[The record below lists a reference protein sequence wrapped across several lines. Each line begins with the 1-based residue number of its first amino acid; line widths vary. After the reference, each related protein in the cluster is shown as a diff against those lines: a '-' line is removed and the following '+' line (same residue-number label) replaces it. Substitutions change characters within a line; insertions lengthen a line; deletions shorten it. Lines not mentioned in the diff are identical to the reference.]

1 MKLKLYKLKAEV
13 EEIVDI
19 AQKESKIDKKLKI
32 IEQNWAKQMFT
43 FDNYKENYIFAPLD
57 DMMEILDA
65 NSLDLMGMKAQ
76 GKYVEFFIDI
86 VESWREKLGRVD
98 VVVNEWLKVQKNWRI
113 LVNIFVGSDDIRQQL
128 PEETKIFETVH
139 SEFTEIMIA
148 AHESPLI
155 IEACTEGRKAAL
167 IEMSQKIKRCE
178 KALNDYLEQKKKVF
192 PRFYFLSNQSLL
204 TILSNGQNP
213 PKVCEFIGDCFDGL
227 KTLKFL
233 PSTNPNEFSRQA
245 NGMFSK
251 DDEEINF
258 PVNFVAEGQVEL
270 WLKQLEFKMRSTLYD
285 ILADAKSTSDTW
297 DNGTD
302 KPREDWIKD
311 YCSQIALLTTQ
322 IVWTE
327 DVNRAF
333 EELSSGAE
341 GAMKE
346 CVEVIKTRITRLIN
360 KVTRPLDIL
369 ERMKVINIITIDVHS
384 RDVVQGF
391 VNQKVNEGESFQ
403 WQSQLKFEWGPDKN
417 NEVSSRQFCRFPW

>member
-1 MKLKLYKLKAEV
+1 
-13 EEIVDI
+13 
-19 AQKESKIDKKLKI
+19 
-32 IEQNWAKQMFT
+32 
-43 FDNYKENYIFAPLD
+43 
-57 DMMEILDA
+57 MMEILDA

-86 VESWREKLGRVD
+86 VENWREKLGRVD

-155 IEACTEGRKAAL
+155 IETCTEGRKNAL

-178 KALNDYLEQKKKVF
+178 KALNDYLEQKKKIF

-227 KTLKFL
+227 KTLRFI
-233 PSTNPNEFSRQA
+233 PSTNPNEFSRLA
-245 NGMFSK
+245 NGMYSK

-270 WLKQLEFKMRSTLYD
+270 WLKQLELKMRQTLYD

-311 YCSQIALLTTQ
+311 YCAQIALLTTQ

-333 EELSSGAE
+333 E
-341 GAMKE
+341 
-346 CVEVIKTRITRLIN
+346 
-360 KVTRPLDIL
+360 
-369 ERMKVINIITIDVHS
+369 
-384 RDVVQGF
+384 
-391 VNQKVNEGESFQ
+391 
-403 WQSQLKFEWGPDKN
+403 
-417 NEVSSRQFCRFPW
+417 

>member
-1 MKLKLYKLKAEV
+1 
-13 EEIVDI
+13 
-19 AQKESKIDKKLKI
+19 
-32 IEQNWAKQMFT
+32 
-43 FDNYKENYIFAPLD
+43 
-57 DMMEILDA
+57 
-65 NSLDLMGMKAQ
+65 
-76 GKYVEFFIDI
+76 
-86 VESWREKLGRVD
+86 
-98 VVVNEWLKVQKNWRI
+98 
-113 LVNIFVGSDDIRQQL
+113 
-128 PEETKIFETVH
+128 
-139 SEFTEIMIA
+139 MIA

-155 IEACTEGRKAAL
+155 IEACTEARKAAL

-227 KTLKFL
+227 KTLRFL

-245 NGMFSK
+245 NGMYSK

-270 WLKQLEFKMRSTLYD
+270 WLKQLEFKMRTTLYD
-285 ILADAKSTSDTW
+285 ILADAKGTSDTW

-327 DVNRAF
+327 DVIRAF
-333 EELSSGAE
+333 E
-341 GAMKE
+341 
-346 CVEVIKTRITRLIN
+346 
-360 KVTRPLDIL
+360 
-369 ERMKVINIITIDVHS
+369 
-384 RDVVQGF
+384 
-391 VNQKVNEGESFQ
+391 
-403 WQSQLKFEWGPDKN
+403 
-417 NEVSSRQFCRFPW
+417 

>member
-1 MKLKLYKLKAEV
+1 M
-13 EEIVDI
+13 
-19 AQKESKIDKKLKI
+19 
-32 IEQNWAKQMFT
+32 
-43 FDNYKENYIFAPLD
+43 
-57 DMMEILDA
+57 
-65 NSLDLMGMKAQ
+65 
-76 GKYVEFFIDI
+76 
-86 VESWREKLGRVD
+86 
-98 VVVNEWLKVQKNWRI
+98 
-113 LVNIFVGSDDIRQQL
+113 VNIFVGSDDIRQQL

-139 SEFTEIMIA
+139 TEFTEIMIA

-155 IEACTEGRKAAL
+155 IETCTEGRKTAL

-178 KALNDYLEQKKKVF
+178 KALNDYLEQKKKIF

-227 KTLKFL
+227 KTLKFI
-233 PSTNPNEFSRQA
+233 PSQNPNEYSRQA

-251 DDEEINF
+251 DDEEILF

-270 WLKQLEFKMRSTLYD
+270 WLKQLEMKMRSTLYD

-311 YCSQIALLTTQ
+311 YCAQIALLTTQ

-333 EELSSGAE
+333 E
-341 GAMKE
+341 
-346 CVEVIKTRITRLIN
+346 
-360 KVTRPLDIL
+360 
-369 ERMKVINIITIDVHS
+369 
-384 RDVVQGF
+384 
-391 VNQKVNEGESFQ
+391 
-403 WQSQLKFEWGPDKN
+403 
-417 NEVSSRQFCRFPW
+417 